1 MVIGVQIYEALTLI
15 RDGSD
20 ILLEL
25 LETLDYETRQE
36 NLTNE
41 LVVVYHALLNT
52 IDDLEDIYNEYR

>member
-1 MVIGVQIYEALTLI
+1 VIGTQLHEALSLI

-25 LETLDYETRQE
+25 LETLDYEARRE

-41 LVVVYHALLNT
+41 LIVVYHALLST

>member
-25 LETLDYETRQE
+25 LETLDYETRRE